1 MFCYGDRYVSMPLH
15 VPLSPPVR
23 WGRSCS
29 WRRYPKRELRRWSR
43 QRSVR
48 SARCGRHFHWE
59 NALRRWYGRSIL
71 LCSEACWSGSAGRH
85 SPFQCPAPSAPRCR
99 MFSKTLRADSTI
111 PCDCSFLTL
120 LKNCQ
125 FIIGNSSAGIREA
138 SIYGIPA
145 IDIGSRQQG
154 RYCLNKSKNIQHV
167 NFNQR
172 EILQAIKNCPR
183 HRYASKIFGD
193 GHSAEKFL
201 KILNSHDFWNRSI
214 QKHLTY

>member
-111 PCDCSFLTL
+111 PCDCWSYVCKIF
-120 LKNCQ
+120 
-125 FIIGNSSAGIREA
+125 
-138 SIYGIPA
+138 Y
-145 IDIGSRQQG
+145 
-154 RYCLNKSKNIQHV
+154 
-167 NFNQR
+167 
-172 EILQAIKNCPR
+172 
-183 HRYASKIFGD
+183 YASKC
-193 GHSAEKFL
+193 
-201 KILNSHDFWNRSI
+201 
-214 QKHLTY
+214 LTNIYYFFQNVIVLRMNKERLFYYIDWFVTIWKRMIDLCINL